1 MENGV
6 VVPLLDLPAL
16 EKTPRRTLA
25 SKADFLRLL
34 WGYVDGN
41 FVGFRGKIYLHQ
53 IFEFKPYFCFT
64 GIASLCCP
72 VGRVEGNC
80 GKAGGCVQ
88 QQRPCLLQLLKE
100 NWLKIEVELKSD
112 KHILEMMKDT
122 KQKFDKAKNN
132 KKLSMEKK
140 DEVVRLLKRTTFN
153 LAAADWKQKALQ
165 DRSGHKPFCQTGMS

>member
-16 EKTPRRTLA
+16 EKTPRGTLA
-25 SKADFLRLL
+25 SKADYLRLL

-41 FVGFRGKIYLHQ
+41 FVGFHGKIYRHQ
-53 IFEFKPYFCFT
+53 IFEFKPHFCFK

-72 VGRVEGNC
+72 VGRGESNC
-80 GKAGGCVQ
+80 AKVGGCVQ
-88 QQRPCLLQLLKE
+88 QQRPCLLHLLKE

-132 KKLSMEKK
+132 NKKNIKVSWSWTCLIIHSP
-140 DEVVRLLKRTTFN
+140 LLT
-153 LAAADWKQKALQ
+153 
-165 DRSGHKPFCQTGMS
+165 RSCWQELHRDVES